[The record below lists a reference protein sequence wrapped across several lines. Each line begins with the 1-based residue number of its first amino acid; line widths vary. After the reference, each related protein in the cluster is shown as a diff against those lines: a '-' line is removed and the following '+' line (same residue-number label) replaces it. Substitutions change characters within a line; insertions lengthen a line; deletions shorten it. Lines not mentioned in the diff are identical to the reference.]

1 MAFNTGYLGDP
12 QRTGGGER
20 YGDNVVVLAA
30 TTFEDGLKVGRFAKL
45 DAGSIDNLDGSAT
58 PVVAGVVLRNVA
70 APVEAGASIDATLTD
85 HVNYVRAG
93 LVTVEVKEGE
103 EPEQFAPVFAS
114 NEGDADDGL
123 ALADGDVETGAEFIR
138 EEKPGVWLVR
148 LK

>member
-45 DAGSIDNLDGSAT
+45 DAGSIDNMDGSAT
-58 PVVAGVVLRNVA
+58 PVIAGVVLRNVA
-70 APVEAGASIDATLTD
+70 APVEAGSAIDATLTD

-103 EPEQFAPVFAS
+103 EPEQFDEVFAD
-114 NEGDADDGL
+114 NTGATAGL
-123 ALADGDVETGAEFIR
+123 AATAGIETGAEFIR